1 MNRAMRRRIKYDMP
15 KEPVDSLSVTFNCL
29 QLLALSK
36 GWDLETTF
44 KELRNYYMSLPESKR
59 LLGVYDN
66 YGHRTD
72 A

>member
-1 MNRAMRRRIKYDMP
+1 MRRRIKYDMP

-44 KELRNYYMSLPESKR
+44 EELRNYYISLPESKR

>member
-1 MNRAMRRRIKYDMP
+1 MRRRIKYDMP
-15 KEPVDSLSVTFNCL
+15 KEPVDPLSVTFNCL

-44 KELRNYYMSLPESKR
+44 EELRNYYMSLPESKR

>member
-1 MNRAMRRRIKYDMP
+1 MNRAMRRRIKYDMS

-44 KELRNYYMSLPESKR
+44 EALRNYYMSLPESKR
-59 LLGVYDN
+59 LLGVYDSD
-66 YGHRTD
+66 GHRTD

>member
-1 MNRAMRRRIKYDMP
+1 MRRRIKYDMP

-44 KELRNYYMSLPESKR
+44 EELRNYYMSLPESKR